1 MTGVV
6 AKSTHGYTEPRKH
19 GRKPLKGFRVS
30 VFPCF
35 GVVVAV
41 VMLTRGSDNS
51 HAQAPADTVLI
62 NGVVLTIDRNDS
74 VAQAVAISGGKITA
88 VGTTAQIKAMAGPDT
103 QVIDLRGRAV
113 TPGLI
118 DTHVHFSAA
127 ASLFTVDLG
136 DADVK
141 SIEEVKKR
149 IAAQV
154 AKLKPGEWVRG
165 RGWDEGKYAEK
176 RYITAADLDG
186 VAPNNPVWL
195 THTTG
200 HYGVGNTYA
209 MKIAEI
215 RPTTPDPPAGT
226 IDRDAKGALTGVFK
240 ESAMGLVSRHVP
252 PLSRDQ
258 EKQGIAEIVRQFN
271 REGMTGAKDPG
282 IGATKWELYQELLK
296 EGQLNVR
303 VFALWSGARRLEDK
317 DAVLAR
323 VTANPRQG
331 GLDAGGMLVAGGVK
345 MFMDGSGGART
356 AWMYTDWNTNLNEID
371 KGNVGYPSTEPHVY
385 RQIVTELHNA
395 GVHVSTHAIGDRAID
410 WVIDTYDQALRA
422 TPTRGLRH
430 GLIHANTP
438 TDRAIDVMARLQ
450 RDFDAA
456 YPESSAGFMWWI
468 GDNYAG
474 NFGPVRNLRMKPFQ
488 TYLRKGVR
496 WSGSSDYAV
505 TPFPARY
512 GIWASVARQALN
524 GTYGA
529 TPFGTAEA
537 VDVKTALRSYTA
549 WAAHQLFLDDRIGTI
564 EVGKEADLAVWDR
577 NPYQVPTDQL
587 KDMKCELT
595 MVRGRI
601 VFKASVP

>member
-1 MTGVV
+1 VV
-6 AKSTHGYTEPRKH
+6 
-19 GRKPLKGFRVS
+19 L
-30 VFPCF
+30 CF
-35 GVVVAV
+35 GVCSSF
-41 VMLTRGSDNS
+41 LPR
-51 HAQAPADTVLI
+51 AQTPADLVLV
-62 NGVVLTIDRNDS
+62 NGAVLTVDRTDT
-74 VAQAVAISGGKITA
+74 VAQAVAISGGTITA
-88 VGTTAQIKAMAGPDT
+88 VGTTAQIKAMAGPKT
-103 QVIDLRGRAV
+103 EVIDLRGRAV

-136 DADVK
+136 DAEVK

-154 AKLKPGEWVRG
+154 ATLKPGEWVRG

-176 RYITAADLDG
+176 RYITAADLDA

-215 RPTTPDPPAGT
+215 RPATPDPPAGT
-226 IDRDAKGALTGVFK
+226 IDRDSNGAATGVFK

-258 EKQGIAEIVRQFN
+258 EKQGIAGIVRQFN

-282 IGATKWELYQELLK
+282 MGPTKWELYQELLK
-296 EGQLNVR
+296 EGQLTVR

-323 VTANPRQG
+323 VKANPRQNTLG
-331 GLDAGGMLVAGGVK
+331 DGMLVAGGVK

-356 AWMYTDWNTNLNEID
+356 AWMHDDWNKNLKEID
-371 KGNVGYPSTEPHVY
+371 KGNVGYPSTDPKAY

-410 WVIDTYDQALRA
+410 WVIDTYDQVLKA
-422 TPTRGLRH
+422 TPTHGLRH
-430 GLIHANTP
+430 GLIHGNTP

-450 RDFDAA
+450 RDYDAA
-456 YPESSAGFMWWI
+456 YPEASAGFMWWI

-488 TYLRKGVR
+488 TFVKKGIQ
-496 WSGSSDYAV
+496 WGGGSDYPV
-505 TPFPARY
+505 TPFAARY
-512 GIWASVARQALN
+512 GIWASVARQTLN
-524 GTYGA
+524 ATYGA
-529 TPFGTAEA
+529 RPFGTAES
-537 VDVKTALRSYTA
+537 VDVRTALRSYTA
-549 WAAHQLFLDDRIGTI
+549 WAARTMFLEDRIGTI

-577 NPYQVPTDQL
+577 NPYAVPTDQL
-587 KDMKCELT
+587 KDMRCELT
-595 MVRGRI
+595 LLRGRV
-601 VFKASVP
+601 VFRQ

>member
-1 MTGVV
+1 M
-6 AKSTHGYTEPRKH
+6 SDNRQQHTEPRRH
-19 GRKPLKGFRVS
+19 GAFRFNALRVS
-30 VFPCF
+30 VPPCVF
-35 GVVVAV
+35 VALV
-41 VMLTRGSDNS
+41 FTALGWQQPN
-51 HAQAPADTVLI
+51 AQGPADTVLI
-62 NGVVLTIDRNDS
+62 NGAVLTVDRTDS
-74 VAQAVAISGGKITA
+74 IAEAVAISGGKITA
-88 VGTTAQIKAMAGPDT
+88 VGTSAQIKAMAGPNTD
-103 QVIDLRGRAV
+103 VIDLRGRAV

-176 RYITAADLDG
+176 RYITAADLDA
-186 VAPNNPVWL
+186 VAPDNPVWL

-209 MKIAEI
+209 LKIAEI
-215 RPTTPDPPAGT
+215 RPSTPDPPAGT
-226 IDRDAKGALTGVFK
+226 IDRDTRGAPTGVFK

-252 PLSRDQ
+252 PLSRAQ
-258 EKQGIAEIVRQFN
+258 EKEGIAEIVRQFN

-282 IGATKWELYQELLK
+282 MGATKWELYQELLK
-296 EGQLNVR
+296 EGRLTVR
-303 VFALWSGARRLEDK
+303 VFALWSGARRVEDK

-323 VTANPRQG
+323 VKANPRQN
-331 GLDAGGMLVAGGVK
+331 GLAAGGMLVAGGVK

-356 AWMYTDWNTNLNEID
+356 AWMHTDWNKNLHDLD
-371 KGNVGYPSTEPHVY
+371 KGNVGYPSTEPDAY

-395 GVHVSTHAIGDRAID
+395 GIHVSTHAIGDRAID
-410 WVIDTYDQALRA
+410 WVIDTYDQALKA
-422 TPTRGLRH
+422 TPARGLRH

-450 RDFDAA
+450 RDYDAA

-488 TYLRKGVR
+488 TYVRKGMQ
-496 WSGSSDYAV
+496 WGGSSDYPV
-505 TPFPARY
+505 TPFAARY
-512 GIWASVARQALN
+512 GIWASVARQTLN
-524 GTYGA
+524 GTYGPK
-529 TPFGTAEA
+529 PFGTAES
-537 VDVKTALRSYTA
+537 VDVRTALRSYTA
-549 WAAHQLFLDDRIGTI
+549 WAARTMFLEDRVGTI
-564 EVGKEADLAVWDR
+564 EVGKDADLAVWDR
-577 NPYQVPTDQL
+577 NPYTVATDQL
-587 KDMKCELT
+587 KDMRCEITL
-595 MVRGRI
+595 VGGRI
-601 VFKASVP
+601 VFRM

>member
-1 MTGVV
+1 MVPKFQRSTVVCMAFITVIAAVTMNGV
-6 AKSTHGYTEPRKH
+6 ERE
-19 GRKPLKGFRVS
+19 
-30 VFPCF
+30 
-35 GVVVAV
+35 
-41 VMLTRGSDNS
+41 
-51 HAQAPADTVLI
+51 AQTPADTVLI
-62 NGVVLTIDRNDS
+62 NGVVLTVDRGDT
-74 VAQAVAISGGKITA
+74 VAQAVAITGGRVAA
-88 VGTTAQIKAMAGPDT
+88 VGSTAQIKAMAGPKT
-103 QVIDLRGRAV
+103 EVIDLRGRAV

-154 AKLKPGEWVRG
+154 VKLKPGEWVRG
-165 RGWDEGKYAEK
+165 RGWDEGKYAER
-176 RYITAADLDG
+176 RYITAADLDA

-200 HYGVGNTYA
+200 HYGVANSYA

-215 RPTTPDPPAGT
+215 RATTADPPAGT
-226 IDRDAKGALTGVFK
+226 IDRDGKGAPTGVFK

-252 PLSRDQ
+252 PLSREQ
-258 EKQGIAEIVRQFN
+258 EKQGIAEIVRRFN

-282 IGATKWELYQELLK
+282 IGATKWELYQELLN
-296 EGQLNVR
+296 EGQLTVR

-317 DAVLAR
+317 DAVMAR
-323 VTANPRQG
+323 VKANPRQK
-331 GLDAGGMLVAGGVK
+331 GLEAGGMLVSGGVK

-356 AWMYTDWNTNLNEID
+356 AWMHEDWNKNLKEID
-371 KGNVGYPSTEPHVY
+371 KGNAGYPSTEPNAY

-410 WVIDTYDQALRA
+410 WVVDTYDQALKA

-438 TDRAIDVMARLQ
+438 TDRAIDAIARMQ
-450 RDFDAA
+450 RDSDAA

-474 NFGPVRNLRMKPFQ
+474 NFGPERNLRMKPFQ
-488 TYLRKGVR
+488 TFVRKGIQ
-496 WSGSSDYAV
+496 WGGSSDYPV
-505 TPFPARY
+505 TPFAARY
-512 GIWASVARQALN
+512 GVWASVARQTLN
-524 GTYGA
+524 GTYGEK
-529 TPFGTAEA
+529 PFGTAES
-537 VDVKTALRSYTA
+537 VDVRTALRSYTA
-549 WAAHQLFLDDRIGTI
+549 WAARTMFLEDRVGTI

-577 NPYQVPTDQL
+577 NPYAVPADQL
-587 KDMKCELT
+587 KDMRCELT
-595 MVRGRI
+595 IVRGTI
-601 VFKASVP
+601 VYKAP

>member
-1 MTGVV
+1 MIR
-6 AKSTHGYTEPRKH
+6 ANNTHGSTETRKH
-19 GRKPLKGFRVS
+19 GTNRSKAFCVS
-30 VFPCF
+30 VVLCF
-35 GVVVAV
+35 GAAFSLVS
-41 VMLTRGSDNS
+41 G
-51 HAQAPADTVLI
+51 AQTPAELVLI
-62 NGVVLTIDRNDS
+62 NGAVLTVDRNDS
-74 VAQAVAISGGKITA
+74 VAQAVAITGGKIVA
-88 VGTTAQIKAMAGPDT
+88 VGTTAQIRAMAGPQT
-103 QVIDLRGRAV
+103 EVIDLRGRAV

-149 IAAQV
+149 VAAQV

-165 RGWDEGKYAEK
+165 RGWDEGKYAER
-176 RYITAADLDG
+176 RYITAADLDA

-200 HYGVGNTYA
+200 HYGVGNSYA

-215 RPTTPDPPAGT
+215 RATTPDPPAGT
-226 IDRDAKGALTGVFK
+226 IDRDAKGAPTGVFK
-240 ESAMGLVSRHVP
+240 ESAMGLVGRHVP

-282 IGATKWELYQELLK
+282 MGATKWELYQELLK
-296 EGQLNVR
+296 EGQLTVR

-317 DAVLAR
+317 DAVMAR
-323 VTANPRQG
+323 VKANPRQA
-331 GLDAGGMLVAGGVK
+331 GLANGMLVSGGVK

-356 AWMYTDWNTNLNEID
+356 AWMHDDWNKNLNDVD
-371 KGNVGYPSTEPHVY
+371 KGNAGYPSTEPKAY

-410 WVIDTYDQALRA
+410 WVIDTYDQALKA

-450 RDFDAA
+450 RDHDAA
-456 YPESSAGFMWWI
+456 YPEASAGFMWWI

-488 TYLRKGVR
+488 TFVKKGIQ
-496 WSGSSDYAV
+496 WGGSSDYPV
-505 TPFPARY
+505 TPFAARY
-512 GIWASVARQALN
+512 GVWASVARQTLN
-524 GTYGA
+524 GTYGGK
-529 TPFGTAEA
+529 PFGTAES
-537 VDVKTALRSYTA
+537 VDVRTALRSYTA
-549 WAAHQLFLDDRIGTI
+549 WAARTMFLDDRVGTI

-577 NPYQVPTDQL
+577 NPYAIPTDQL
-587 KDMKCELT
+587 KDMRCELT
-595 MVRGRI
+595 VVRGRI
-601 VFKASVP
+601 VFKM

>member
-1 MTGVV
+1 MQKLVLSGAIAAGMVLATG
-6 AKSTHGYTEPRKH
+6 AASFK
-19 GRKPLKGFRVS
+19 
-30 VFPCF
+30 
-35 GVVVAV
+35 
-41 VMLTRGSDNS
+41 
-51 HAQAPADTVLI
+51 AQAPADTVLI
-62 NGVVLTIDRNDS
+62 NGAVLTVDRNDS
-74 VAQAVAISGGKITA
+74 VAQAVAISGEKITA
-88 VGTTAQIKAMAGPDT
+88 VGTTAQIKAMAGPNT

-176 RYITAADLDG
+176 RYITAADLDA

-258 EKQGIAEIVRQFN
+258 DKQGIAEIVRRFN
-271 REGMTGAKDPG
+271 REGMTAAKDPG
-282 IGATKWELYQELLK
+282 MGPTKWELYQELLK

-303 VFALWSGARRLEDK
+303 VFALWSGARQLEGK
-317 DAVLAR
+317 DALLAR
-323 VTANPRQG
+323 VKANPRQA
-331 GLDAGGMLVAGGVK
+331 GLDAGGMLVSGGVK

-356 AWMYTDWNTNLNEID
+356 AWMYTDWNKNLNEID
-371 KGNVGYPSTEPHVY
+371 KGNVGYPSTEPNAY

-410 WVIDTYDQALRA
+410 WVIDTYDQALKA

-430 GLIHANTP
+430 GLIHGNIP
-438 TDRAIDVMARLQ
+438 TDHAIDVMARLQ

-488 TYLRKGVR
+488 TYLKKGVR
-496 WSGSSDYAV
+496 WSGSSDYSV

-512 GIWASVARQALN
+512 GIWASVARETLN
-524 GTYGA
+524 ATYGA
-529 TPFGTAEA
+529 KPFGTAES
-537 VDVKTALRSYTA
+537 VDVRTALRSYTA
-549 WAAHQLFLDDRIGTI
+549 WAAHQIFLEDRIGTI

-577 NPYQVPTDQL
+577 NPYQVSTDQL

-595 MVRGRI
+595 MVRGTI
-601 VFKASVP
+601 VYKAP

>member
-1 MTGVV
+1 MIARFVLVGWLAGLAFVF
-6 AKSTHGYTEPRKH
+6 GRGEPQ
-19 GRKPLKGFRVS
+19 
-30 VFPCF
+30 
-35 GVVVAV
+35 
-41 VMLTRGSDNS
+41 
-51 HAQAPADTVLI
+51 AQAPADMVLI
-62 NGVVLTIDRNDS
+62 NGAVLTVDRSDS
-74 VAQAVAISGGKITA
+74 VAQAVAITGGKIAA
-88 VGTTAQIKAMAGPDT
+88 VGTTAQIKAMAGPKTD
-103 QVIDLRGRAV
+103 VIDLRGRAI

-149 IAAQV
+149 VAAQV
-154 AKLKPGEWVRG
+154 SKLKPGEWVRG
-165 RGWDEGKYAEK
+165 RGWDEGKYAER
-176 RYITAADLDG
+176 RYITAADLDA

-200 HYGVGNTYA
+200 HYGVGNSYA
-209 MKIAEI
+209 MKIAEV
-215 RPTTPDPPAGT
+215 RATTADPPAGT
-226 IDRDAKGALTGVFK
+226 IDRDAKGAPTGVFK

-282 IGATKWELYQELLK
+282 MGASKWELYQELLN
-296 EGQLNVR
+296 EGQLSVR

-317 DAVLAR
+317 DAVMAR
-323 VTANPRQG
+323 VKANPRQK
-331 GLDAGGMLVAGGVK
+331 GLEAGGMLMSGGVK

-356 AWMYTDWNTNLNEID
+356 AWMHEDWNKNLKEID
-371 KGNVGYPSTEPHVY
+371 KGNSGYPSTEPAAY

-410 WVIDTYDQALRA
+410 WVIDTYDQALKA

-438 TDRAIDVMARLQ
+438 TDRAIDAMARMQ
-450 RDFDAA
+450 RDYDAA

-474 NFGPVRNLRMKPFQ
+474 NFGPQRNLRMKPFQ
-488 TYLRKGVR
+488 TYVRKGIQ
-496 WSGSSDYAV
+496 WGGSSDYPV
-505 TPFPARY
+505 TPFAARY
-512 GIWASVARQALN
+512 GVWASVARQTLN

-529 TPFGTAEA
+529 KPFGTAES
-537 VDVKTALRSYTA
+537 VDVRTALRSYTA
-549 WAAHQLFLDDRIGTI
+549 WAARTIFLEDRVGTI
-564 EVGKEADLAVWDR
+564 EVGKDADLAVWDR

-587 KDMKCELT
+587 KDMRCEMT
-595 MVRGRI
+595 IVRGRT
-601 VFKASVP
+601 VFRAP

>member
-1 MTGVV
+1 M
-6 AKSTHGYTEPRKH
+6 R
-19 GRKPLKGFRVS
+19 RS
-30 VFPCF
+30 VRSV
-35 GVVVAV
+35 GAALAAVAV
-41 VMLTRGSDNS
+41 VASGGDPR
-51 HAQAPADTVLI
+51 AQAPADLVLI
-62 NGVVLTIDRNDS
+62 NGAILTVDRSDS
-74 VAQAVAISGGKITA
+74 MAQAVAIAGGRITA
-88 VGTTAQIKAMAGPDT
+88 VGSTAQIKAMAGPNT
-103 QVIDLRGRAV
+103 NVIDLRGRAV

-149 IAAQV
+149 IGAQV

-176 RYITAADLDG
+176 RYITAADLDA

-200 HYGVGNTYA
+200 HYGVANSYA

-226 IDRDAKGALTGVFK
+226 IDRGPRGSPTGVFK
-240 ESAMGLVSRHVP
+240 ESAMNLVGRHVP

-258 EKQGIAEIVRQFN
+258 EKQGLAEIVRQFN

-282 IGATKWELYQELLK
+282 MGATKWELYQELLK
-296 EGQLNVR
+296 EGQLTVR

-317 DAVLAR
+317 DAVMAR
-323 VTANPRQG
+323 VKANPRQA
-331 GLDAGGMLVAGGVK
+331 GLAAGMLVSGGVK

-356 AWMYTDWNTNLNEID
+356 AWMHDDWNKNLNDVD
-371 KGNVGYPSTEPHVY
+371 KGNTGYPSTEPKVY
-385 RQIVTELHNA
+385 RQIVTELHHA

-410 WVIDTYDQALRA
+410 WVVDTYDQALKA
-422 TPTRGLRH
+422 APTRGLRH

-450 RDFDAA
+450 RDHDAA
-456 YPESSAGFMWWI
+456 YPEASAGFMWWI

-488 TYLRKGVR
+488 TFIKKGIQ
-496 WSGSSDYAV
+496 WGGSSDYPV
-505 TPFPARY
+505 TPFAARY
-512 GIWASVARQALN
+512 GVWASVARQTLN

-529 TPFGTAEA
+529 KPFGTAES
-537 VDVKTALRSYTA
+537 VDVRTALRSYTA
-549 WAAHQLFLDDRIGTI
+549 WAARTMFLEDRIGTI

-577 NPYQVPTDQL
+577 NPYTVPTDQL
-587 KDMKCELT
+587 KDMHCEMTL
-595 MVRGRI
+595 VRGRV
-601 VFKASVP
+601 VFTAP

>member
-1 MTGVV
+1 MMTAKGTTSLAFVFFVV
-6 AKSTHGYTEPRKH
+6 I
-19 GRKPLKGFRVS
+19 
-30 VFPCF
+30 
-35 GVVVAV
+35 
-41 VMLTRGSDNS
+41 GSR
-51 HAQAPADTVLI
+51 AQTPVDMVLV
-62 NGVVLTIDRNDS
+62 NGAVLTVDRNDT
-74 VAQAVAISGGKITA
+74 VAQAVAIGAGKITA
-88 VGTTAQIKAMAGPDT
+88 VGTTAQIRAMAGPNT
-103 QVIDLRGRAV
+103 EVIDLRGRAV

-136 DADVK
+136 DAEVK

-176 RYITAADLDG
+176 RYITAADLDA

-215 RPTTPDPPAGT
+215 RPNTPDPPAGT
-226 IDRDAKGALTGVFK
+226 IDRDSSGAATGVFK

-282 IGATKWELYQELLK
+282 MGPAKWELYQELLK
-296 EGQLNVR
+296 EGQLTVR

-317 DAVLAR
+317 DAVMAR
-323 VTANPRQG
+323 VKANPRQNVLG
-331 GLDAGGMLVAGGVK
+331 DGMLVAGGVK

-356 AWMYTDWNTNLNEID
+356 AWMHDDWNKNLKEID
-371 KGNVGYPSTEPHVY
+371 KGNVGYPSTEPKAY

-410 WVIDTYDQALRA
+410 WVIDTYDQALKA

-430 GLIHANTP
+430 GLIHGNIP

-450 RDFDAA
+450 LDYDAA
-456 YPESSAGFMWWI
+456 YPEASAGFMWWI

-488 TYLRKGVR
+488 TFVRKGIQ
-496 WSGSSDYAV
+496 WGGGSDYPV
-505 TPFPARY
+505 TPFAARH
-512 GIWASVARQALN
+512 GIWASVSRQTLN

-529 TPFGTAEA
+529 KPFGTAES
-537 VDVKTALRSYTA
+537 VDVRTALRSYTA
-549 WAAHQLFLDDRIGTI
+549 WAARRIFLEDRIGTI
-564 EVGKEADLAVWDR
+564 EVGKDADLAVWDR
-577 NPYQVPTDQL
+577 NPYTVPTDQL
-587 KDMKCELT
+587 KDMRCGLT
-595 MVRGRI
+595 LVRGRV
-601 VFKASVP
+601 VFQR

>member
-1 MTGVV
+1 MVPKFQRSTVVCMVFITVIAAVTLNGV
-6 AKSTHGYTEPRKH
+6 ERE
-19 GRKPLKGFRVS
+19 
-30 VFPCF
+30 
-35 GVVVAV
+35 
-41 VMLTRGSDNS
+41 
-51 HAQAPADTVLI
+51 AQTPADTVLI
-62 NGVVLTIDRNDS
+62 NGAVLTVDRSDT
-74 VAQAVAISGGKITA
+74 VAQAVAITAGRIAA
-88 VGTTAQIKAMAGPDT
+88 VGSTAQIKAMAGPKT
-103 QVIDLRGRAV
+103 EVIDLRGRAV

-154 AKLKPGEWVRG
+154 VKLKPGEWVRG
-165 RGWDEGKYAEK
+165 RGWDEGKYAER
-176 RYITAADLDG
+176 RYITAADLDA

-200 HYGVGNTYA
+200 HYGVANSYA

-215 RPTTPDPPAGT
+215 RATTADPPAGT
-226 IDRDAKGALTGVFK
+226 IDRDGKGAPTGVFK

-252 PLSRDQ
+252 PLSREQ
-258 EKQGIAEIVRQFN
+258 EKQGIAEIVRRFN

-282 IGATKWELYQELLK
+282 IGATKWELYQELLN
-296 EGQLNVR
+296 EGQLTVR

-317 DAVLAR
+317 DAVIAR
-323 VTANPRQG
+323 VKAHPRQR
-331 GLDAGGMLVAGGVK
+331 GLDAGGMLVSGGVK

-356 AWMYTDWNTNLNEID
+356 AWMHEDWNKNLKEID
-371 KGNVGYPSTEPHVY
+371 KGNAGYPSTEPNAY

-410 WVIDTYDQALRA
+410 WVVDTYDQALKA

-438 TDRAIDVMARLQ
+438 TDRAIDAIARMQ
-450 RDFDAA
+450 RDSDAA

-474 NFGPVRNLRMKPFQ
+474 NFGPERNLRMKPFQ
-488 TYLRKGVR
+488 TFVRKGIQ
-496 WSGSSDYAV
+496 WGGSSDYPV
-505 TPFPARY
+505 TPFAARY
-512 GIWASVARQALN
+512 GVWASVARQTLN
-524 GTYGA
+524 GTYGEK
-529 TPFGTAEA
+529 PFGTAES
-537 VDVKTALRSYTA
+537 VDVRTALRSYTA
-549 WAAHQLFLDDRIGTI
+549 WAARTMFLEDRVGTI

-577 NPYQVPTDQL
+577 NPYAVPADQL
-587 KDMKCELT
+587 KDMRCELT
-595 MVRGRI
+595 IVRGTI
-601 VFKASVP
+601 VYKAP